1 MTYTYDEAYEAS
13 LEWFGG
19 DELAA
24 GVFVSKYA
32 LRDAEG
38 NLLEKTP
45 DEMHDRLAGEFARI
59 EANYGNTLEGMS
71 ESILKLELEDIRGL
85 LSEWDEHL
93 GRRVFGK
100 TVPQGSPMAGVG
112 NEHKLLSL
120 SNCFVIEAPH
130 DSYAGIL
137 HTDQEQAQ
145 IMKRRGGVGFDLSN
159 IRPGG
164 VAVANAAGTSD
175 GIEIFMDRYSN
186 TTREVAQNG
195 RRGALMLTISVHHPE
210 VDKFINIKQQL
221 DRVTGAN
228 ISVRTSDDFMR
239 AVKAG
244 ETYTQYW
251 PCTPGLPPEEYEICR
266 EVDAREIWSQMM
278 Q

>member
-1 MTYTYDEAYEAS
+1 MTYTHDEAYSAS
-13 LEWFGG
+13 LDWFGG

-59 EANYGNTLEGMS
+59 EANYGDTPEGMA
-71 ESILKLELEDIRGL
+71 ESAFRLELGDIRDM

-93 GRRVFGK
+93 GRRVFGEV
-100 TVPQGSPMAGVG
+100 VPQGSPMAGIG
-112 NEHKLLSL
+112 NNHKMLSL

-137 HTDQEQAQ
+137 HSDQEQAQ

-164 VAVANAAGTSD
+164 VSVSNAAGTSD
-175 GIEIFMDRYSN
+175 GIEIFMDRY
-186 TTREVAQNG
+186 
-195 RRGALMLTISVHHPE
+195 
-210 VDKFINIKQQL
+210 
-221 DRVTGAN
+221 
-228 ISVRTSDDFMR
+228 
-239 AVKAG
+239 
-244 ETYTQYW
+244 
-251 PCTPGLPPEEYEICR
+251 
-266 EVDAREIWSQMM
+266 
-278 Q
+278 